1 VRRFSVLVIVV
12 LLTGITVPAAQQ
24 PTEAPPQAVFRAT
37 TELVEVD
44 VTVLD
49 GRRQPVKGL
58 TAADFT
64 VLEDGQPREIETFTA
79 VDLAD
84 RVVATDAAWMS
95 EVPRDVADNQITDR
109 EGRLV
114 VIVMDR
120 SIPVGYPT
128 TVARQVA
135 AAAVEELGPG
145 DMAALIS
152 TSGGVPQNFTA
163 DRARLIRAINQ
174 RDWSTG
180 VSAEARE
187 ISTNLLEDASLPG
200 LEAPDG
206 RCICGLCTHQAITNA
221 AEALQDL
228 PRRRK
233 SILFVGSRFTLQA
246 GPAELQ
252 QLEIGCGQKLEDSRT
267 AMFAALD
274 RSGVTVHA
282 IDPSG
287 LQTVGPTSQAA
298 STQRGGRVRGA
309 QVEAINTQLQEQG
322 ELHVLPER
330 TGGRTVMNTNG
341 PQTRVPE
348 IIRESQSYYLI
359 GFRPGDAAEPGRPRS
374 IDVKVNRRGVSVHAR
389 REVVLPDEATAF
401 AGAAVSSG
409 AAAASALNGLLPNA
423 HLPMDLN
430 VAAFA
435 APDSPRAVVTVA
447 AGVQA
452 FAPPA
457 GAVARVEPIEIVAA
471 AYDQTGRPQA
481 SARQTLEVSWPPAGA
496 EQPRRLDVLSRLD
509 LPPGDYEIR
518 VAASAAG
525 GARTASVFTHLTVP
539 AFSGAP
545 LSLSNIVMSAPAT
558 ANSAPPDFLEAVL
571 PLRPTPQRTF
581 RRGDQSTAFV
591 RVYQGTSRTDELR
604 PVPVR
609 VRIVNAGDRDVRD
622 EVLVLQPSAFAVGR
636 TADLRMPLPLAS
648 LPAGDYLLRLEAAAG
663 EHVAGRAV
671 RFSVE

>member
-1 VRRFSVLVIVV
+1 VRRSAVLVFVAFV
-12 LLTGITVPAAQQ
+12 TGITAPAAQQ
-24 PTEAPPQAVFRAT
+24 PSEAPPPQAVFRAA
-37 TELVEVD
+37 TELIEVD

-64 VLEDGQPREIETFTA
+64 VLEDGQPREVETFAA

-95 EVPRDVADNQITDR
+95 EVPRDVGDNQIAGQ

-114 VIVMDR
+114 VILMDR
-120 SIPVGYPT
+120 SIPVGHPT

-145 DMAALIS
+145 DMAALVS

-163 DRARLIRAINQ
+163 DRSRLLRAINQ

-180 VSAEARE
+180 SAGEHNE
-187 ISTNLLEDASLPG
+187 LMDSVGPTGTFTELT
-200 LEAPDG
+200 DG
-206 RCICGLCTHQAITNA
+206 RCLCGLCVHQTLTNVA
-221 AEALQDL
+221 TALKDL

-233 SILFVGSRFTLQA
+233 SILFVGSSFVLQA
-246 GPAELQ
+246 GPQLQ
-252 QLEIGCGQKLEDSRT
+252 QSELDCGRKLEDSRRV
-267 AMFAALD
+267 MYAALD
-274 RSGVTVHA
+274 RSGVTVHS

-287 LQTVGPTSQAA
+287 LQTIGPTNQAS
-298 STQRGGRVRGA
+298 STIAARRGVGAVREA
-309 QVEAINTQLQEQG
+309 QLAAINTQLQDQG
-322 ELHVLPER
+322 ELRVLPDR
-330 TGGRTVMNTNG
+330 TGGRAVMNTNG
-341 PQTRVPE
+341 PQERVPE

-359 GFRPGDAAEPGRPRS
+359 GFRPGDAAAPGRPRS
-374 IDVKVNRRGVSVHAR
+374 IEVKVNRRGVNVHAR
-389 REVVLPDEATAF
+389 REVVLP
-401 AGAAVSSG
+401 GPLRAADAPG
-409 AAAASALNGLLPNA
+409 PAPGAASALNGLLPNA

-435 APDSPRAVVTVA
+435 TPDSPRAAVTVSV
-447 AGVQA
+447 GVQA
-452 FAPPA
+452 FAPVA
-457 GAVARVEPIEIVAA
+457 GAAAASEPLEIVAA

-481 SARQTLEVSWPPAGA
+481 SARQTLELSWPPVGA
-496 EQPRRLDVLSRLD
+496 NQPRRVDVLSRLD

-518 VAASAAG
+518 VAASTAG
-525 GARTASVFTHLTVP
+525 GARTASVFTHLAVP
-539 AFSGAP
+539 SFADAR

-558 ANSAPPDFLEAVL
+558 TNSAPPAFLESVL

-581 RRGDQSTAFV
+581 RRVDQSTAFV
-591 RVYQGTSRTDELR
+591 RVYQGTSRTDE
-604 PVPVR
+604 PEAVQVR
-609 VRIVNAGDRDVRD
+609 VRIVDAQDRDVRD
-622 EVLVLQPSAFAVGR
+622 EILVLQPPAFVGDR

-648 LPAGDYLLRLEAAAG
+648 LAAGDYLLRLEAATG
-663 EHVAGRAV
+663 TQMAGRAV